1 MFASPVKL
9 QREYHASFILRR
21 WRLFDG
27 YEIYFKIQDLT
38 SLQRFGQV
46 TLFANKYRIESA
58 RLKNWDYS
66 SNGAYYITICVK
78 DRECVFGNTSNGKI
92 ILSDIGKTAENCWC
106 EIPRHFPF
114 VNLDEYVIMP
124 NHIHGIIII
133 EKPMIC
139 NVSIKPV
146 DFMGIPV
153 ETQDFASLPTQQP
166 NVPNET
172 HATQQTHATHQSDAT
187 QQSDATKQSNEPSSN
202 FGPQSK
208 NIASII
214 RGFKIGVTKYAVK
227 NNIPFEWQS
236 RYYDHVIRDENDL
249 NRIRKYII
257 ENPSN

>member
-1 MFASPVKL
+1 MQDFA
-9 QREYHASFILRR
+9 
-21 WRLFDG
+21 
-27 YEIYFKIQDLT
+27 

-66 SNGAYYITICVK
+66 SNGLYYITICVK
-78 DRECVFGNTSNGKI
+78 NRECVFGNKANGKM

-114 VNLDEYVIMP
+114 VKLDEYVIMP

-146 DFMGIPV
+146 DIMGIPV

-172 HATQQTHATHQSDAT
+172 HTAQQTHAA

-227 NNIPFEWQS
+227 KNIPFEWQA
-236 RYYDHVIRDENDL
+236 RYYDHIIRDENDL

-257 ENPSN
+257 DNPSNWKMDEYTEV

>member
-1 MFASPVKL
+1 M
-9 QREYHASFILRR
+9 
-21 WRLFDG
+21 
-27 YEIYFKIQDLT
+27 
-38 SLQRFGQV
+38 

-66 SNGAYYITICVK
+66 SNGLYYITICVK
-78 DRECVFGNTSNGKI
+78 NRECVFGNKANGKM

-114 VNLDEYVIMP
+114 VKLDEYVIMP

-146 DFMGIPV
+146 DIMGIPV
-153 ETQDFASLPTQQP
+153 ETQDFASLP
-166 NVPNET
+166 
-172 HATQQTHATHQSDAT
+172 T

-214 RGFKIGVTKYAVK
+214 RGFKIGVTKYAVN
-227 NNIPFEWQS
+227 NNIPFKWQS
-236 RYYDHVIRDENDL
+236 RYYDHIIRDENDL

-257 ENPSN
+257 DNPSNWEMDEYTEV